1 MLLEDGLT
9 RRRAERRHAA
19 QHLVEDGGECIDVR
33 LVGHRGLT
41 DLLGREVLRR
51 RLRGNDGLHR
61 FRVAQ
66 AGELHVHQLDASV
79 LEHHHV
85 AGAERAVDEAHA
97 VKDLH
102 GSPEVERQT
111 ERGADGER
119 FALRQDLAESATPD
133 ALHRHEGPAVLGLT
147 ERQHAD
153 QPRMGCRCLDNRVA
167 QTHDRPRDL
176 GRAREPAGQQPDRDP
191 VARCRVLGGTHGP
204 EGAGPELADDAVA
217 ALDTPA
223 DRSTVVELDDRRR
236 RRLQSH
242 QLRPVT
248 FRIRPSS
255 RYTRGTCSSL
265 PHDGHVASPSSK
277 HSSHAT
283 QTARPWSGIGTR
295 ERERTAALI
304 IVVLK
309 PLREG
314 STQREY
320 QNRKRAGTS
329 CAERLLLA
337 RPTRRAGSSARL
349 RTTLDGWA
357 LVTIYWKSMA
367 E

>member
-9 RRRAERRHAA
+9 RRRVEGRHAA
-19 QHLVEDGGECIDVR
+19 QHLIEDGGECIDVR
-33 LVGHRGLT
+33 LVGHRRLT

-51 RLRGNDGLHR
+51 RLRGDDGLHR

-66 AGELHVHQLDASV
+66 AGQLHVHQLDASV

-97 VKDLH
+97 VKRLH
-102 GSPEVERQT
+102 GSP
-111 ERGADGER
+111 
-119 FALRQDLAESATPD
+119 
-133 ALHRHEGPAVLGLT
+133 
-147 ERQHAD
+147 
-153 QPRMGCRCLDNRVA
+153 
-167 QTHDRPRDL
+167 
-176 GRAREPAGQQPDRDP
+176 
-191 VARCRVLGGTHGP
+191 
-204 EGAGPELADDAVA
+204 
-217 ALDTPA
+217 
-223 DRSTVVELDDRRR
+223 VVELDDRRR
-236 RRLQSH
+236 RRPQSH

-255 RYTRGTCSSL
+255 RYTSGTCSSL

-283 QTARPWSGIGTR
+283 QTARPRSGIGTR

>member
-19 QHLVEDGGECIDVR
+19 QHLIEDGGERIDVR
-33 LVGHRGLT
+33 LVGHRRLT

-66 AGELHVHQLDASV
+66 AGQLHVHQLDASV

-97 VKDLH
+97 VKRLH
-102 GSPEVERQT
+102 GSPEVERQA
-111 ERGADGER
+111 ERGADG
-119 FALRQDLAESATPD
+119 
-133 ALHRHEGPAVLGLT
+133 
-147 ERQHAD
+147 
-153 QPRMGCRCLDNRVA
+153 
-167 QTHDRPRDL
+167 
-176 GRAREPAGQQPDRDP
+176 
-191 VARCRVLGGTHGP
+191 
-204 EGAGPELADDAVA
+204 
-217 ALDTPA
+217 
-223 DRSTVVELDDRRR
+223 ELDDRRR

-265 PHDGHVASPSSK
+265 PHDGQVASPSSK

-283 QTARPWSGIGTR
+283 QTARPRSGIGTR

-304 IVVLK
+304 IVLK

-337 RPTRRAGSSARL
+337 RPTSRAGSSARL
-349 RTTLDGWA
+349 RTTPDGLA
-357 LVTIYWKSMA
+357 LVTLYWKSMA